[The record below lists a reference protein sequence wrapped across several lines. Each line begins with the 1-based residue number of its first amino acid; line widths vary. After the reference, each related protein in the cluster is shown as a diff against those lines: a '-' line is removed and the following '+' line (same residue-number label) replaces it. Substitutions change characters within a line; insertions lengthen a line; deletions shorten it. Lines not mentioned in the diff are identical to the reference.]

1 MTLLNKILYLLR
13 KHSILRFALFALILI
28 FATVVSLLI
37 TFTAKKDP
45 VLTHISPSIALPGDT
60 IHIYGTNFGNNI
72 EDSYVEIAGNR
83 LTSSSY
89 TSWTDNYIQ
98 IRLPQNITDGLVYV
112 VTSAGKSQAVNFT
125 NKATIPVLV
134 KNDTQSS
141 IPYISN
147 ITEKNGAIGK
157 IITIFGKNFG
167 TLRNN
172 SKVLFS
178 IESEEEEKHDFISCS
193 ENNFDYEFWS
203 NQEIRVRIPDGA
215 CSGDIYIATNNGNSN
230 LYNLKISNMPGTK
243 NFTDKKTFLLSV
255 SANITAED
263 FKGSADII
271 LRVPKPVITP
281 SQRNIE
287 IPVSNPEPIINDYMN
302 TLVHQTTIDSR
313 QNNKFSV
320 AHSFV
325 VPVYSVKT
333 NINSEKVKPYSKET
347 LQHFSDYLKE
357 DEIVPTNN
365 PKITELK
372 TKIVSRISNPYL
384 QAKAIYNYFITHFNI
399 LPELRAAEADVI
411 ELIDN
416 LQGDAYDYAMI
427 FCALAR
433 NAGIPCIPI
442 SGIYVDSNM
451 EAHNHWWNEFYI
463 EDFGWIPVDCSL
475 GAGLEYATTDY
486 DDTNKSFY
494 FGNLDSQ
501 HVVFSR
507 GWNKIKSTHIH
518 GNIVYRPKTYALQS
532 IWEETSGEAQSYSS
546 FWSNVY
552 VTGVY

>member
-1 MTLLNKILYLLR
+1 MTVFEKFLYLLR
-13 KHSILRFALFALILI
+13 KHSFLRFALFVLILVI
-28 FATVVSLLI
+28 ATSISLIVAFAS
-37 TFTAKKDP
+37 KKEP
-45 VLTHISPSIALPGDT
+45 VLTHISPSIALAGDT
-60 IHIYGTNFGNNI
+60 IHVYGSNFGNNI

-89 TSWTDNYIQ
+89 TSWTDTDIQ
-98 IRLPQNITDGLVYV
+98 IKLPQNVTDGLVYV

-134 KNDTQSS
+134 KNNTQSS
-141 IPYISN
+141 TPFITSIS
-147 ITEKNGAIGK
+147 EKNGTIGK
-157 IITIFGKNFG
+157 VITILGKNFG

-178 IESEEEEKHDFISCS
+178 IESEEGSNDFISCS

-215 CSGDIYIATNNGNSN
+215 CSGDIYINTSNGSSN
-230 LYNLKISNMPGTK
+230 LYNLKISNVSGTK
-243 NFTDKKTFLLSV
+243 HFVDKKTYLLSV
-255 SANITAED
+255 SANITAEE

-271 LRVPKPVITP
+271 LRVPKPVVT
-281 SQRNIE
+281 STQRNIE
-287 IPVSNPEPIINDYMN
+287 IPVSNPEPVINDYMN
-302 TLVHQTTIDSR
+302 TLVHQTTIDTK

-325 VPVYSVKT
+325 VPVYAVKT
-333 NINSEKVKPYSKET
+333 NIISEKVKPFEAQT
-347 LQHFSDYLKE
+347 LQHYSDYLKE
-357 DEIVPTNN
+357 DEIVPKKHPKVIELET
-365 PKITELK
+365 KITQ
-372 TKIVSRISNPYL
+372 RISNPYL
-384 QAKAIYNYFITHFNI
+384 QAKAIYNYLINNFEI
-399 LPELRAAEADVI
+399 LSDLRPAESDVT
-411 ELIDN
+411 ELIEN
-416 LQGDAYDYAMI
+416 KAGDAYDFAMI

-433 NAGIPCIPI
+433 SAEIPCIPV
-442 SGIYVDSNM
+442 SGVYVDSNM

-463 EDFGWIPVDCSL
+463 QDFGWIPVDCAL
-475 GAGLEYATTDY
+475 GAGLQFPTATNI
-486 DDTNKSFY
+486 DDSKSYY

-507 GWNKIKSTHIH
+507 GWNKIRSAHIN
-518 GNIVYRPKTYALQS
+518 GNVVYRPKTYALQS
-532 IWEETSGEAQSYSS
+532 IWEQASTDIQAYSS